1 MKKKNAG
8 GTPVPPA
15 RPFPPPSHCVNE
27 PPSAA
32 LQYLPPGLAVGDT
45 FQIAF
50 LTTDASF
57 ACSPNIGDYN
67 GFVQNDWNKYG
78 PSMEVAPWLSPAP
91 DDIAFSCICSV
102 SGNSLII
109 NAQDNVGPVPNK
121 KKYRGIYRL
130 DGQRCAR
137 WWEDLWNGTALEHPI
152 NIKSDTS
159 TGDPS
164 GSFCTHTSPYKECS
178 GNVWTGSNTE
188 GKVPETYS
196 WWALGPRDTSG
207 SDPSGHITG
216 VSWVT
221 QSVPGQYSWLGG
233 DAAATVLLADVS
245 SGGQPVKKHFYALSE
260 LLTLCHA
267 TPAVDPPHYYAIN
280 PATGCY
286 DCGVY
291 NVLGVSAENCCPRPA
306 NAPTPLPTD
315 CCPYQYKKRGLIVC
329 YKKTKYNTPY
339 HVSGAQGPAKF
350 RKMPGNYTGRQLRHT
365 RIQRGR
371 WNHSLSNTK
380 LFPIISECR
389 DTNGNLTSVQQSKNI
404 YTNTDY
410 KMPKHELMSYL
421 MRNRKYLH
429 R

>member
-1 MKKKNAG
+1 MA
-8 GTPVPPA
+8 
-15 RPFPPPSHCVNE
+15 
-27 PPSAA
+27 
-32 LQYLPPGLAVGDT
+32 QYLPTGLSIGDT

-50 LTTDASF
+50 LTTDISF
-57 ACSPNIGDYN
+57 AYSGNINDYN
-67 GFVQNDWNKYG
+67 AFVQNDWNKYG
-78 PSMEVAPWLSPAP
+78 PSGEIAPYVSPGS
-91 DDIAFSCICSV
+91 DITFKCICTV
-102 SGNSLII
+102 SGES
-109 NAQDNVGPVPNK
+109 AVVYAVDNVDQPAASSVAS
-121 KKYRGIYRL
+121 YRGVYRL
-130 DGQRCAR
+130 DGSRCVAT
-137 WWEDLWNGTALEHPI
+137 WPDLWATPLEHPI

-164 GSFCTHTSPYKECS
+164 GSFCVRADYNECS
-178 GNVWTGSNTE
+178 GNVWTGSLST
-188 GKVPETYS
+188 GVVPFA
-196 WWALGPRDTSG
+196 WWALGPVQNEWG
-207 SDPSGHITG
+207 VGINAGHITG
-216 VSWVT
+216 VSWA
-221 QSVPGQYSWLGG
+221 SLSGPRPSWLGMG
-233 DAAATVLLADVS
+233 
-245 SGGQPVKKHFYALSE
+245 SGGLRADISSCPLAPPTCLVSKHFYALSE
-260 LLTLCHA
+260 VLTW
-267 TPAVDPPHYYAIN
+267 TWPYYAN
-280 PATGCY
+280 HPATDCY